1 MTPSILEEV
10 QPHTVDCPLLLRLSL
25 RLLLTRLIDYLLL
38 KAPQLCLLLRLLL
51 HLLLLQQPHVI
62 GHVIACPLLR
72 LIGRLLLLPT
82 VDRRRAAGMLSAA
95 EPAAAVLLGAHRPS
109 AADQI
114 LPQTNERQSRASYR
128 NLVTTLCT
136 GDNTG
141 KR

>member
-1 MTPSILEEV
+1 MPSILEEV

-25 RLLLTRLIDYLLL
+25 RLLLTRLIDRLLL

-114 LPQTNERQSRASYR
+114 LRRRMSGNPVPVSKSGNYY
-128 NLVTTLCT
+128 LH
-136 GDNTG
+136 G
-141 KR
+141 